1 VRPPRAVGDTPPV
14 LTSTVIAV
22 VGMNAL
28 ALALVVGRALLF
40 RTELY
45 RPMLL
50 NIGLSIAPLV
60 LLAVGVTGILLLIA
74 VGTALPVFVV
84 LTVVLSAL
92 WLLLLPNSGYLITE
106 LNLSHRR
113 DDDPVPEGYDVL
125 LVLCLAMSGVL
136 NMLVD
141 VFLVQLVYVAIRYDD
156 VHRLRGT
163 DLRLVVAGVLL
174 LVSFGIYLGRN
185 VRVNSWDVARPWRL
199 VGRVVAHLR
208 EPGRVRAAVGFTLV
222 AAAFFGLMY
231 LAVVGP
237 IISTLVASS
246 D

>member
-1 VRPPRAVGDTPPV
+1 VL
-14 LTSTVIAV
+14 LTSTAIAV
-22 VGMNAL
+22 LGMNVL
-28 ALALVVGRALLF
+28 AVALVLGRAVLF
-40 RTELY
+40 HTRLY

-50 NIGLSIAPLV
+50 NVGLSVAPLV
-60 LLAVGVTGILLLIA
+60 LLTVGTVGILLLVA
-74 VGTALPVFVV
+74 VGVAVPVLLV
-84 LTVVLSAL
+84 LTVVLALL
-92 WLLLLPNSGYLITE
+92 WLLLLPNAGYLITE

-125 LVLCLAMSGVL
+125 LVLCLAVSGVL
-136 NMLVD
+136 NTLVN

-156 VHRLRGT
+156 VHRLRGG
-163 DLRLVVAGVLL
+163 DLLAVVGLVLV

-208 EPGRVRAAVGFTLV
+208 EPGRARAALGFTVV
-222 AAAFFGLMY
+222 AAAFFALMY

-237 IISTLVASS
+237 IIDTLVATSS
-246 D
+246 